1 MSSIEIIE
9 HLLKL
14 AAGLGVYLIAF
25 KMVSSNLEA
34 VSSDRLKEVFS
45 KISDNKIIGLLIGIV
60 ATVIIQSSGAVTVMT
75 IGFVNAGILSLTQ
88 AAAIVFGGEI
98 GTTISGQIVA
108 LGLFDSKTIDLNV
121 LFSSMA
127 GFGVVFSSLSKKDHL
142 KKVGEII
149 SGFGLLFI
157 GLGLMSS
164 SMRSFA
170 ELDSLKVF
178 LAGLSNDLF
187 LMIAGAILTAIIH
200 SSAAMTSIAITMVA
214 TGLISLEQGIYI
226 TLGANV
232 GTCFT
237 GAMAAMSSN
246 TNSKR
251 TSLIQMIFNAGGAV
265 LVLLID
271 TLLKSVGLAS
281 IGSAFERMF
290 PGSPHFQLAMFHTIF
305 NIVSVIVVLPL
316 TDALVSLSKRIIPDR
331 ETDEELERFYF
342 VDENMLKTPVIA
354 VSQVRKE
361 IVNMARIAMENF
373 NDAIASI
380 LSQKVADPEKFR
392 NNENELNFLNR
403 SLVEYIVK
411 LTGSNNISR
420 KDYLYLTSAY
430 KTISDIE
437 RIGDYSENITE
448 YTQKLSEFPEKLS
461 EEAKKEIVDATDL
474 VNQLYALTMDTYESG
489 KRASLV
495 KALKVEEKIDE
506 QTKRMS
512 ENHIDRLNKG
522 LCSAQVGAQFL
533 KLASDIERIG
543 DHLTNIIDK
552 DYEVSH

>member
-127 GFGVVFSSLSKKDHL
+127 GFGVVFSSLSKRDHL

-380 LSQKVADPEKFR
+380 LALKVTDPEKFR

-448 YTQKLSEFPEKLS
+448 YTQKLAEFPEKLS

-474 VNQLYALTMDTYESG
+474 VNQLYSLTMDTYESG

>member
-14 AAGLGVYLIAF
+14 AAGIGVYLIAF
-25 KMVSSNLEA
+25 RMVSSNLEA

-45 KISDNKIIGLLIGIV
+45 RISDNKIIGLLIGIV

-127 GFGVVFSSLSKKDHL
+127 GFGVVFSSLSKRDHL

-281 IGSAFERMF
+281 IGSVFERLF

-331 ETDEELERFYF
+331 ETGEELERFYF

-380 LSQKVADPEKFR
+380 LALKVTDPEKFR

-448 YTQKLSEFPEKLS
+448 YTQKLAEFPEKLS

-474 VNQLYALTMDTYESG
+474 VNQLYSLTMDTYESG
-489 KRASLV
+489 KRASLI

>member
-45 KISDNKIIGLLIGIV
+45 RISDNKIIGLLIGIV

-127 GFGVVFSSLSKKDHL
+127 GFGVVFSSLSKRDHL

-331 ETDEELERFYF
+331 ETGEELERFYF

-380 LSQKVADPEKFR
+380 LNQKVADPEKFR

-448 YTQKLSEFPEKLS
+448 YTQKLAEFPEKLS

-474 VNQLYALTMDTYESG
+474 VNQLYSLTMDTYESG